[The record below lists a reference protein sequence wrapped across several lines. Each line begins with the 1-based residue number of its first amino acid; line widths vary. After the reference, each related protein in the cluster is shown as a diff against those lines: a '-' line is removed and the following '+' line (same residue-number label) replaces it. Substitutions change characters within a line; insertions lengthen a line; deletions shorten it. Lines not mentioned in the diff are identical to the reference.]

1 MKPIRRRVSGAAIYL
16 ALSVGAVISIAPY
29 REDASQLHMLPAAAV
44 ALLPLIAV
52 FLLFQ
57 RQIVRSIALT
67 GLK

>member
-1 MKPIRRRVSGAAIYL
+1 VVTVGIS
-16 ALSVGAVISIAPY
+16 ALQGQF
-29 REDASQLHMLPAAAV
+29 ASQLNIVLTAAAV

-57 RQIVRSIALT
+57 RHIVRSIALT